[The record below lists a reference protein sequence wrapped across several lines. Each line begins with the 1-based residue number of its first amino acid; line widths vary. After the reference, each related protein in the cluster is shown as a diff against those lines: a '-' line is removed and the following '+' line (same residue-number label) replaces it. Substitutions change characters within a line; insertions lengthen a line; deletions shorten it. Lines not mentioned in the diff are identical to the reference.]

1 MKAVEEE
8 PKRSPEREVVCVLA
22 EAEVDEDVADDSQS
36 ESASVLGD
44 ESDAA
49 TPEWRDGDTEDRR
62 RGKGG
67 GSGFVRKNVSFV
79 DDFGED
85 DTETLGLALSVA
97 EDILAPSN
105 RDYRGCKS
113 ALRTWRADAS
123 ALTKPPFGDDPPGLK
138 TRPRWLLGE
147 YTFLRFLWR
156 ASQAA

>member
-1 MKAVEEE
+1 MASDGDSDAASSLG
-8 PKRSPEREVVCVLA
+8 P
-22 EAEVDEDVADDSQS
+22 DEDVADDSQS

-85 DTETLGLALSVA
+85 DDAEGTAAKQKTTIDGLSPVDAAAESSSGSDSSDDEETNA
-97 EDILAPSN
+97 
-105 RDYRGCKS
+105 R
-113 ALRTWRADAS
+113 RTS
-123 ALTKPPFGDDPPGLK
+123 L
-138 TRPRWLLGE
+138 
-147 YTFLRFLWR
+147 
-156 ASQAA
+156 